1 MTEARMAKMVYN
13 ETLAE
18 RNDLKKSASHKKN
31 GSAVQKLGN
40 RPMSDQEILEKHG
53 PCKTYSIEGLLSFE
67 QFKDLPNDL
76 KIEWINKIC
85 DKYDISIKHISRYL
99 FENGDYGL
107 KHYLASIK
115 DVDDILSKC
124 NHQKG
129 RGKTKLL
136 VFQNDIREWKRNEKI
151 AKIKEKYECVKDVL
165 KETYIDN
172 NEKREQMQDFITYDQ
187 YKKLSLQDQLN
198 YINGLI
204 EKYEVGADTISIEL
218 YEKGHS
224 TIRNGIFY
232 RGRKLGDSDIVNKL
246 KRLENLNRDY
256 RKVKN
261 DAFKKIANEWKEN
274 KDMHNQPEKEVKD
287 TFEVVSIEELDA
299 NSKNDAY
306 APVPLPY
313 IEEKKQEPIS
323 TPELEFHDIHFS
335 IGYIGNGINLAE
347 LNALAALLG
356 NSRVKVNIDI
366 CTV

>member
-1 MTEARMAKMVYN
+1 MTEAGMAKMVYN

-18 RNDLKKSASHKKN
+18 RNVLKKSAAHKKN

-40 RPMSDQEILEKHG
+40 RPMSYQEILEKHG

-85 DKYDISIKHISRYL
+85 DKYDVSIKHISRYL

-124 NHQKG
+124 NYQKG

-136 VFQNDIREWKRNEKI
+136 VFQNDIREWKRNEEI
-151 AKIKEKYECVKDVL
+151 ANV
-165 KETYIDN
+165 IDI
-172 NEKREQMQDFITYDQ
+172 NEKREQMQDFITYGQ
-187 YKKLSLQDQLN
+187 YKTLSLQDQLN

-204 EKYEVGADTISIEL
+204 EKYEVGADIISIEL

-246 KRLENLNRDY
+246 KRLENLNPDY
-256 RKVKN
+256 RREKN
-261 DAFKKIANEWKEN
+261 DAFKKIVKEWKEN
-274 KDMHNQPEKEVKD
+274 KDMYTQPEETIAETITKEKPEEVKAE
-287 TFEVVSIEELDA
+287 FKIVSVEELEENTREDTY
-299 NSKNDAY
+299 K
-306 APVPLPY
+306 PVPLPY
-313 IEEKKQEPIS
+313 IEEKKSEPVA
-323 TPELEFHDIHFS
+323 TPELEYHDMHFS
-335 IGYIGNGINLAE
+335 VSYIGTGVNIAE
-347 LNALAALLG
+347 LNSFAAMIG
-356 NSRVKVNIDI
+356 KTRVKVVIDI

>member
-13 ETLAE
+13 ETQAE
-18 RNDLKKSASHKKN
+18 RNNLKKSASHKKN

-40 RPMSDQEILEKHG
+40 RPMSYQEILEKHG

-85 DKYDISIKHISRYL
+85 DKYDVSIKHISRYL
-99 FENGDYGL
+99 FEDGDYGL

-124 NHQKG
+124 NYQKG

-151 AKIKEKYECVKDVL
+151 AKI
-165 KETYIDN
+165 IDN

-246 KRLENLNRDY
+246 KRLENLNPDY
-256 RKVKN
+256 RREKN
-261 DAFKKIANEWKEN
+261 VAFKKIAKEWKEN
-274 KDMHNQPEKEVKD
+274 KEMHTEPEEAVVKTIEKETPEEAKD
-287 TFEVVSIEELDA
+287 VFEVVSIEELDA
-299 NSKNDAY
+299 NSKNDVCK
-306 APVPLPY
+306 PVPLPY
-313 IEEKKQEPIS
+313 IEENKPEPIS
-323 TPELEFHDIHFS
+323 TPELEYHDMHFS
-335 IGYIGNGINLAE
+335 VSYIGKGINIEE
-347 LNALAALLG
+347 LNSYAAIIG
-356 NSRVKVNIDI
+356 KTRVKVVIDI